1 MSILSVRMVGGSC
14 RLKKRGQRDFSFF
27 PAEISYKVLDLE
39 ADAHDSY
46 FQVPSISSSPPLPPA
61 TSDYFT
67 LSPVE
72 GPMS

>member
-1 MSILSVRMVGGSC
+1 MSILFVRMVCRSW

-46 FQVPSISSSPPLPPA
+46 FQVPK
-61 TSDYFT
+61 Y
-67 LSPVE
+67 
-72 GPMS
+72 